1 MRPTR
6 KTMPF
11 QRRSSRETALLMHI
25 RFSLL
30 MLNHRAEDE
39 DLKRL
44 KTRCLALEDHLN
56 NYMPSS
62 WFRRLFSSGPVFYAG
77 MLISAT
83 EDQNGWHV
91 APLRGMRSENAEES
105 AA

>member
-30 MLNHRAEDE
+30 MLKVLTIFEV
-39 DLKRL
+39 K
-44 KTRCLALEDHLN
+44 
-56 NYMPSS
+56 SS
-62 WFRRLFSSGPVFYAG
+62 SIVSNVFDV
-77 MLISAT
+77 IT
-83 EDQNGWHV
+83 Q
-91 APLRGMRSENAEES
+91 
-105 AA
+105 